1 MEIIYDNT
9 KSIKSRFKLKF
20 ACFEGNMR
28 DSCQTSPHC
37 LLSVHVHCVC
47 KASLG
52 QPESDLFNWG
62 AEAGLVSLLAAFGTQ
77 EGALMIA
84 GETFEQIEMV

>member
-1 MEIIYDNT
+1 
-9 KSIKSRFKLKF
+9 
-20 ACFEGNMR
+20 MR
-28 DSCQTSPHC
+28 DSCQASPHC

-52 QPESDLFNWG
+52 QPESGLFNWG
-62 AEAGLVSLLAAFGTQ
+62 AEAGLVSLLAAFGRTQ